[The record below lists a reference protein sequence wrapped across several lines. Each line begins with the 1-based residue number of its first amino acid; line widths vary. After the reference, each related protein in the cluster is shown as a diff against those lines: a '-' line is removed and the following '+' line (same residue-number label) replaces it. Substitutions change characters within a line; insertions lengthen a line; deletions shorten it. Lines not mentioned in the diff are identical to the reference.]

1 MGVGYKMKL
10 TKSNVNIVIHQS
22 RMSNNYLVGGIFVQ
36 LILIHGNNI
45 QCIEQNWNKWIMT
58 NNLVWFSYNMAL
70 EHLEYDAWLHIYYME
85 KSGLYIIKYFLSLC
99 KNIRMSNNNR
109 ILIIREAITFNV

>member
-1 MGVGYKMKL
+1 MGVIYKMKL

-45 QCIEQNWNKWIMT
+45 QCIEQN
-58 NNLVWFSYNMAL
+58 
-70 EHLEYDAWLHIYYME
+70 
-85 KSGLYIIKYFLSLC
+85 
-99 KNIRMSNNNR
+99 
-109 ILIIREAITFNV
+109 